1 MSNKGKKVSVNY
13 RGTLDDGTQFDSS
26 YERNQ
31 TLDFVCG
38 AGQMIAGFDK
48 AVEDMQPGE
57 KKTVHIEAADAYGEH
72 DEGLVFTMRRED
84 VQGMERLAVG
94 DQVGLRSPTNQLIP
108 ARVVRVTPSKIV
120 VDANHELAGKA
131 LNFEIE
137 LVSVAD

>member
-26 YERNQ
+26 YDRGQ

-57 KKTVHIEAADAYGEH
+57 KKTVRLEPAEAYGEH
-72 DEGLVFTMRRED
+72 DEGLVFTMRRENI
-84 VQGMERLAVG
+84 QGMERIAVG
-94 DQVGLRSPTNQLIP
+94 DQVGLRSPDNQLIP
-108 ARVVRVTPSKIV
+108 ARVVRVTPSKVV
-120 VDANHELAGKA
+120 VDANHELAGQP
-131 LNFEIE
+131 LTFEIE
-137 LVSVAD
+137 LVSVED

>member
-1 MSNKGKKVSVNY
+1 MSNKGKSVSVNY

-26 YERNQ
+26 YDRGQ

-48 AVEDMQPGE
+48 AVEDMQVGE
-57 KKTVHIEAADAYGEH
+57 KKTIHLEPAEAYGEH
-72 DEGLVFTMRRED
+72 EEQLVFTLPRDTAHEQD
-84 VQGMERLAVG
+84 SVKVG
-94 DQVGLRSPTNQLIP
+94 DKVGLRAASGQFVP
-108 ARVVRVTPSKIV
+108 AVVVGVTDTEV
-120 VDANHELAGKA
+120 TVDANHEMAGKP